1 MPSGWRRKNENGF
14 MTIDSRISGRRA
26 LVTGASGFI
35 GSALC
40 RRLAQAGVEVHGVS
54 RTKRTD
60 TDYCARWHTCRFDD
74 IDSVRALVKT
84 SRPDF
89 IFHLASHVAGARAVE
104 LVVPTFSGNLASTV
118 NLLIAATELGCDRIF
133 LTGSLEEPEPGPG
146 HAIPSS
152 PYAAAKFAASAYG
165 RMFHALYKTP
175 VVILR
180 LFMVYGPGQQDLR
193 KLVPYV
199 ILSLL
204 KGETPKLSSGVR
216 KADWTY
222 VDDVVA
228 GYLAAAAAKGMEGD
242 TIDLGTGRL
251 ESVRTVVE
259 EIFGLIDPQRKP
271 DFGSMPERAL
281 EQTRT
286 ANAEASFR
294 RLGWKAEVSLREGL
308 SNTAEWYREQLR
320 RGCL

>member
-1 MPSGWRRKNENGF
+1 MPNGWRRKKENGF

-26 LVTGASGFI
+26 LVTGASGII

-40 RRLAQAGVEVHGVS
+40 RRLAQAGVEVNGVS

-60 TDYCARWHTCRFDD
+60 TDYCARWYTYRFDD

-84 SRPDF
+84 SRPNF

-118 NLLIAATELGCDRIF
+118 NLFIAATELGGDRIF
-133 LTGSLEEPEPGPG
+133 LTGSLEEPEPGPE

-152 PYAAAKFAASAYG
+152 LYAAAKFAASAYG
-165 RMFHALYKTP
+165 RMFHALYKTL

-180 LFMVYGPGQQDLR
+180 IFMVYGPGQQDIR

-216 KADWTY
+216 KEDWIY

-228 GYLAAAAAKGMEGD
+228 GYLATAAAKGVEGD

-259 EIFGLIDPQRKP
+259 EIFGLIDAQRKP
-271 DFGSMPERAL
+271 DFGAVPERAL

-308 SNTAEWYREQLR
+308 SNTVDWYREQLR
-320 RGCL
+320 SGCL